1 MYPHF
6 FATLHRYFG
15 CTATRPKWEVGLV
28 RKFLILTTRNRLK
41 SLYERLRPRRPPYHG
56 LSCLFTGTHDTA
68 AAKALQVEYREK
80 KESQESVN
88 LWGGSLLEGVIGPP
102 RTGTSGLP
110 CWLKR
115 LSTPRTHL
123 TVRAI
128 IPLSNFLPTL
138 LSKQLSLLKVSPL
151 KVKGINCPLNIISAG
166 FLSKSVS
173 KVLIKIL
180 YLEVQ
185 S

>member
-1 MYPHF
+1 MFPPF
-6 FATLHRYFG
+6 FPFFPPDSAPELQVQTG
-15 CTATRPKWEVGLV
+15 RPVI
-28 RKFLILTTRNRLK
+28 RKFLILTTRNPLK
-41 SLYERLRPRRPPYHG
+41 SLYEGLRPRRPPC
-56 LSCLFTGTHDTA
+56 CLFTGTHDTA
-68 AAKALQVEYREK
+68 AAKASQVEYREK

-138 LSKQLSLLKVSPL
+138 LSKQLSLLTLSPFKVN
-151 KVKGINCPLNIISAG
+151 GINCPLNIISKG

-173 KVLIKIL
+173 KVLIKIF